1 MGTASSTKLLKR
13 IGNFFL
19 TEIAALLTSAGAA
32 DANAVPALDATGK
45 LDTSFFPSSV
55 PVGDRQLSGDRNV
68 IINGKGHVD
77 QKYEAVSFS
86 TGVTGY
92 DGPDLWY
99 CVNSGAGGSFG
110 QSRSSMS
117 YGGKYLWAIKQIAGS
132 APTNLT
138 GNNHWGGIRQ
148 RFEGRRLARF
158 IGNTSVVSF
167 IAHSKIAGT
176 FSFAIRIG
184 SSAVNSFVTTFTLAA
199 DTPTRIVIPIPQIT
213 TAFNIAFDNTFAG
226 EMAWGFLNT
235 GTYQTATLGAWQ
247 SGAYYTASGATN
259 WAASSTNFLAITEAQ
274 WEIGDVATPFE
285 EHTYEHTLHKCQHYY
300 LVVPYTDVI
309 EANGVTS
316 ALTVASAYSF
326 VRAMNKTP
334 SVSHN
339 LTFVYG
345 GSCSGASIAARSNLT
360 WVLVFSASGSY
371 NLQASAG
378 RIIFDANV

>member
-13 IGNFFL
+13 VGNFFL

-32 DANAVPALDATGK
+32 DAYAVPALDATGK

-55 PVGDRQLSGDRNV
+55 PIGDRQLSGDRNV
-68 IINGKGHVD
+68 IINGKGYVE
-77 QKYEAVSFS
+77 QKHEAVSFS
-86 TGVTGY
+86 SGVAGY

-99 CVNSGAGGSFG
+99 CSNVGAGGSFG
-110 QSRSSMS
+110 QARTSMS
-117 YGGKYLWAIKQIAGS
+117 YAGKYLWAIRQTVGN
-132 APTNLT
+132 APTSLT
-138 GNNHWGGIRQ
+138 GSNHWGGIRQ

-167 IAHSKIAGT
+167 LAHSKIAGN

-184 SSAVNSFVTTFTLAA
+184 TSVVNSFVTTFTLAA

-213 TAFNIAFDNTFAG
+213 TAFSIAFDNTFAG
-226 EMAWGFLNT
+226 EIAWGILNT

-247 SGAYYTASGATN
+247 AGSYYSAAGATN
-259 WAASSTNFLAITEAQ
+259 WAASSTNFLSITEAQ
-274 WEIGDVATPFE
+274 WEVGDVATPFE

-300 LVVPYTDVI
+300 LVVPYSDII

-316 ALTVASAYSF
+316 AVTVAAAYTF
-326 VRAMNKTP
+326 IRAMNRQP
-334 SVSHN
+334 SVSSN
-339 LTFVYG
+339 ITYVYG
-345 GSCSGASIAARSNLT
+345 GACSGASIAARSNLT